1 MKWLK
6 KLFKKRETKKI
17 SLNDLEYELNQK
29 EIDQKKEI
37 EDIIDRIQDIKEE
50 LIIKL
55 DELKEAKIEEKNQ
68 QIISRVESNRDSYIH
83 QTKMMLRTIEKPEK
97 EIKEIEKFIE
107 QTTNE
112 IKEFV
117 KRSSKSFQITKY
129 LIGKELEEATRKIK
143 EITEQLELLEDKN
156 KELEKINEL
165 TTKISGIAEKTDKE
179 KLLKIEILDIEK
191 EKEELEQEKEG
202 KKQDIYETEEGEE
215 YKLYLQVK
223 ENIKLSEQDL
233 DELRSKLINLFSPIQ
248 KALRKYAKMTIE
260 NRVVE
265 EYEQNP
271 YFALLE
277 DEHLKILD
285 ILEEINKN
293 MNKLNIDEDKMNKIK
308 EAIENITKEKLEK
321 IKFENIEIK
330 ENIKQNKERI
340 NEMIILDNLSK
351 KMKEKEILEINLKQ
365 KEDLLKDKK
374 ELLEKIDLKEEK
386 KDIEE
391 TYRENMKEKIIIS

>member
-50 LIIKL
+50 LIMKL

-271 YFALLE
+271 YFALLRSILRY
-277 DEHLKILD
+277 DNHRLPKQQHSHLK
-285 ILEEINKN
+285 NS
-293 MNKLNIDEDKMNKIK
+293 
-308 EAIENITKEKLEK
+308 A
-321 IKFENIEIK
+321 
-330 ENIKQNKERI
+330 Q
-340 NEMIILDNLSK
+340 
-351 KMKEKEILEINLKQ
+351 Q
-365 KEDLLKDKK
+365 KEH
-374 ELLEKIDLKEEK
+374 
-386 KDIEE
+386 
-391 TYRENMKEKIIIS
+391 